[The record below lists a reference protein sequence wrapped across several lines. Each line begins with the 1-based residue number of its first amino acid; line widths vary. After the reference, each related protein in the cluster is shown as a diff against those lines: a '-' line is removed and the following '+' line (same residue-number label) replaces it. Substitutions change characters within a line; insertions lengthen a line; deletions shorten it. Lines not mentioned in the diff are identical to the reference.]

1 MFHFFPPENIRKHL
15 VGIEMEHWMVW
26 LGEKEVLRKTNE
38 KKKRSK
44 IFIKNSC
51 SHISKK

>member
-26 LGEKEVLRKTNE
+26 LGEKVLRKKM
-38 KKKRSK
+38 KKKTFK
-44 IFIKNSC
+44 DV
-51 SHISKK
+51 H